1 MYEPSRDIMS
11 FCIAGFSH
19 YDGPKVFDELKIGTR
34 LELAL
39 EPDNPYDAKAVAI
52 RFQGVKLGYIPA
64 KMNFEVYQL
73 MFFGHA
79 DLFECFVVQ
88 VDPETHP
95 ESQVRVR
102 IDVVDARA

>member
-1 MYEPSRDIMS
+1 MYEPSRDIMT

-19 YDGPKVFDELKIGTR
+19 WSGYEVFDELKIGTK
-34 LELAL
+34 LDLAL
-39 EPDNPYDAKAVAI
+39 EPDNPYDPKAVAI
-52 RFQGVKLGYIPA
+52 FYKGTKLGFIPA

-102 IDVVDARA
+102 IDIVDAR

>member
-1 MYEPSRDIMS
+1 MYEPSRDIMT

-19 YDGPKVFDELKIGTR
+19 HNGPKVFDELKVGTA

-39 EPDNPYDAKAVAI
+39 EPDNPYDPKAVAI
-52 RFQGVKLGYIPA
+52 FYKGSKLGYIPA
-64 KMNFEVYQL
+64 KYNFEVYQL
-73 MFFGHA
+73 MFYGHA

-102 IDVVDARA
+102 IDVVDAR

>member
-19 YDGPKVFDELKIGTR
+19 HDGYLVFNDLKVGTKLQ
-34 LELAL
+34 LEL
-39 EPDNPYDAKAVAI
+39 EPDNPYDANAVAI
-52 RFQGVKLGYIPA
+52 SFQGIKLGYVPA
-64 KMNFEVYQL
+64 KMNGTLHQL
-73 MFFGHA
+73 MYFGHA
-79 DLFECFVVQ
+79 DIFECFVTQ

-102 IDVVDARA
+102 IDIVDGR